1 MLALLAADI
10 YVAVAPEYQLARPAP
25 APAAVSSNDP
35 VPGVTPSATE
45 SVAATAIHAGAR
57 DSNPAPATKKP
68 NIATAGFAVTAPF
81 QQTDELT
88 ASPLSV
94 AIALMSE
101 PSGLTGDAAP
111 KRKGA
116 QIVGPPGFDTL
127 VALGAFGSG
136 GGGNPG
142 SPPTVNPV
150 DIPVDNNPTD
160 NPVDNPGGGDA
171 GANPNDGETPP
182 VIVPE
187 NPSTPPVIETPLPG
201 AFILFASAIAGFSFS
216 RRIRRG

>member
-1 MLALLAADI
+1 
-10 YVAVAPEYQLARPAP
+10 
-25 APAAVSSNDP
+25 
-35 VPGVTPSATE
+35 
-45 SVAATAIHAGAR
+45 
-57 DSNPAPATKKP
+57 
-68 NIATAGFAVTAPF
+68 
-81 QQTDELT
+81 LT

-150 DIPVDNNPTD
+150 D

-171 GANPNDGETPP
+171 GANPNDSETPP

-187 NPSTPPVIETPLPG
+187 NPSAPPVLETPLPG
-201 AFILFASAIAGFSFS
+201 ALILFASAIAGFSFS